1 MTVRQK
7 NLLILALMVLPF
19 IASALYV
26 RLFVHVE
33 DMPQVN
39 KGTLLVPHVQFI
51 DLKPT
56 REGQPFPIADLAGQ
70 WSMLY
75 LANGSCDTR
84 CKNGL
89 YYLMR
94 QLRLALGSDA
104 PRVRRVIGHAQ
115 PPTDALRQF
124 LDDKV
129 PGMLE
134 LQVDGNAVEHAL
146 QPFMSGADSAFDH
159 IFLMAP
165 DGQIFIW
172 YPSHDAMEDVLLE
185 SDNILFDLKRTLK
198 GSLLG

>member
-1 MTVRQK
+1 MSLRQK
-7 NLLILALMVLPF
+7 NLLILALMLAPF

-39 KGTLLVPHVQFI
+39 KGTLLIPHVQFA

-56 REGQPFPIADLAGQ
+56 RDGQPFPPQALDGQ

-75 LANGSCDTR
+75 LANGSCSTR

-94 QLRLALGSDA
+94 QLRLALGADA
-104 PRVRRVIGHAQ
+104 PRVRRIIGHAA
-115 PPTDALRQF
+115 PADESLRQF
-124 LDDKV
+124 LADEV
-129 PGMLE
+129 SGMLE
-134 LQVDGNAVEHAL
+134 LNIDGEAVRHAL
-146 QPFMSGADSAFDH
+146 LPFMNGADSAFEH

-172 YPSHDAMEDVLLE
+172 YPSHEAMDDVLLE

-198 GSLLG
+198 GSLIG